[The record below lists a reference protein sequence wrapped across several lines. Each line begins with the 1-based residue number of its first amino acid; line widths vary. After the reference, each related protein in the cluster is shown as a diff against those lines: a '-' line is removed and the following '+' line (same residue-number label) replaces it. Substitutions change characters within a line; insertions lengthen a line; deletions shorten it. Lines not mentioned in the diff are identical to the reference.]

1 MLQAHS
7 IVSDRLN
14 LSFLFCGI
22 YTAGKLL
29 KSALFL
35 SQANPLSALNPQQ
48 RTAVKTVDTPL
59 LVLAGAGTG
68 KTRVITEKIAYL
80 IEQGTPARHIAAI
93 TFTNKAAREMTA
105 RIGKLLRNIELRGLR
120 VSTFHALGLDIVRRE
135 HKALGLKSALSVYDE
150 QDRLTLIRDLIEHN
164 SHGCSAD
171 DCDLIAHQIGRWKND
186 FVAPDQVLNSADSE
200 QADMALIYQDYG
212 KHMNAYNAVDFDDLI
227 FKPVQLFSQQPNI
240 LEKWQNRIR
249 YLLVDEY
256 QDTNLAQYQL
266 VKQLVGNLGRFTVV
280 GDDDQ
285 SIYAW
290 RGAQP
295 ENLAK
300 LKSDFPRLKVIK
312 LEQNYRSTERILRAA
327 NQLIEHNPHVFEKRL
342 WSSHGMGEQIKIIG
356 HGDETIEAQ
365 QVASE
370 IVHHKFQRNS
380 SFKDY
385 AVLYRG
391 NHQARLIEQAFREHN
406 IPYRLSGGISFFGF
420 TEIKDLTAYLRL
432 IINHDD
438 DCAFLRVANIPRR
451 EIGPGTLEKLGKY
464 ANSRNT
470 SLYAACFELGLEQS
484 VSQKAVLRLRN
495 FCHLIA
501 NTAKRSMQGNAFA
514 VVDDFISEMDYAQ
527 WLKES
532 SSSDKVAERKIQN
545 VNELLAWLKCLSG
558 EHEEK
563 LNLAETVAKMMLL
576 DILDRNQ
583 EEQQSDQIHL
593 LTLHAAKG
601 LEFPFVHMVGVEENQ
616 LPHQS
621 SLDEGN
627 LEEERRLAYVGIT
640 RAQKLIT
647 LHYCKKR
654 KRYSESIVC
663 EPSRFLDELPIEDIE
678 WNDKNEIDPEIKKQ
692 RGQANLAQLRNL
704 LSTD

>member
-1 MLQAHS
+1 
-7 IVSDRLN
+7 
-14 LSFLFCGI
+14 
-22 YTAGKLL
+22 
-29 KSALFL
+29 
-35 SQANPLSALNPQQ
+35 
-48 RTAVKTVDTPL
+48 
-59 LVLAGAGTG
+59 
-68 KTRVITEKIAYL
+68 
-80 IEQGTPARHIAAI
+80 
-93 TFTNKAAREMTA
+93 MTA
-105 RIGKLLRNIELRGLR
+105 RIGKLTRNTKLRGLR
-120 VSTFHALGLDIVRRE
+120 ISTFHALGLDIVRRE
-135 HKALGLKSALSVYDE
+135 HNALGLKPALSIYDE
-150 QDRLTLIRDLIEHN
+150 QDRVTLVHDLIEYD
-164 SHGCSAD
+164 SHGCSTDNYDVVAR
-171 DCDLIAHQIGRWKND
+171 QISRWKND
-186 FVAPDQVLNSADSE
+186 FVAPDQALKSADPAE
-200 QADMALIYQDYG
+200 AGMALVYQDYSN
-212 KHMNAYNAVDFDDLI
+212 HMNAYNAVDFDDLI
-227 FKPVQLFSQQPNI
+227 FKPVQLFSQQYNI

-256 QDTNLAQYQL
+256 QDTNLTQYQL

-300 LKSDFPRLKVIK
+300 LMSDFPRLKVIK
-312 LEQNYRSTERILRAA
+312 LEQNYRSTGRILRAA

-342 WSSHGMGEQIKIIG
+342 WSDHGMGEPIRVIG
-356 HGDETIEAQ
+356 HRDETIEAQ

-370 IVHHKFQRNS
+370 IIHHKFKS
-380 SFKDY
+380 GFSFQDY

-391 NHQARLIEQAFREHN
+391 NHQARLIEQAFREQN
-406 IPYRLSGGISFFGF
+406 IPYRLSGGTSFFGYS
-420 TEIKDLTAYLRL
+420 EIKDLTAYLRL
-432 IINHDD
+432 LINHDD
-438 DCAFLRVANIPRR
+438 DRAFLRIINIPRR
-451 EIGPGTLEKLGKY
+451 EIGRGTLKNLGKY

-470 SLYAACFELGLEQS
+470 SLYTACFELGLEQS
-484 VSQKAVLRLRN
+484 VPQKAVARLRN
-495 FCHLIA
+495 FCRMID
-501 NTAKRSMQGNAFA
+501 NTAKRSTQCEVFTI
-514 VVDDFISEMDYAQ
+514 VDEFIAELDYIQ

-532 SSSDKVAERKIQN
+532 SSSDKAAQRKIKN
-545 VNELLAWLKCLSG
+545 VNELLAWLKRLSG

-563 LNLAETVAKMMLL
+563 LNLAETMAKMMLL

-583 EEQQSDQIHL
+583 EEQLSDQVHL

-616 LPHQS
+616 LPHQTS
-621 SLDEGN
+621 VDEGN

-654 KRYSESIVC
+654 KRYSESITC
-663 EPSRFLDELPIEDIE
+663 EPSRFLDELPAEDLE

>member
-1 MLQAHS
+1 M
-7 IVSDRLN
+7 
-14 LSFLFCGI
+14 
-22 YTAGKLL
+22 
-29 KSALFL
+29 
-35 SQANPLSALNPQQ
+35 
-48 RTAVKTVDTPL
+48 
-59 LVLAGAGTG
+59 LAGAGTG

-80 IEQGTPARHIAAI
+80 IEHGTPARYIAAI

-105 RIGKLLRNIELRGLR
+105 RIGKLHLDIKLRGLR
-120 VSTFHALGLDIVRRE
+120 ISTFHALGLDIVRRE
-135 HKALGLKSALSVYDE
+135 HKALGLKPALSIYDE
-150 QDRLTLIRDLIEHN
+150 QDRLSLIRDLIEHD

-171 DCDLIAHQIGRWKND
+171 DCDVIARQIGRWKND
-186 FVAPDQVLNSADSE
+186 FVAPDQVLNSANPTL
-200 QADMALIYQDYG
+200 AGMAAIYRDYG
-212 KHMNAYNAVDFDDLI
+212 KHMNAYNALDFDDLI

-256 QDTNLAQYQL
+256 QDTNLSQYQL

-300 LKSDFPRLKVIK
+300 LKSDFPRLKIIK
-312 LEQNYRSTERILRAA
+312 LEQNYRSTGRILKAA
-327 NQLIEHNPHVFEKRL
+327 NQLIGHNSHVFEKRL
-342 WSSHGMGEQIKIIG
+342 WSNHGMGDPIRVIG
-356 HGDETIEAQ
+356 HRDETIEAQ

-370 IVHHKFQRNS
+370 IVHHKFQSGS
-380 SFKDY
+380 SFQDY

-391 NHQARLIEQAFREHN
+391 NHQARLIEQAFREQN
-406 IPYRLSGGISFFGF
+406 IPYRLSGGTSFFGY

-432 IINHDD
+432 LINHEDD
-438 DCAFLRVANIPRR
+438 RAFLRIINIPRR

-470 SLYAACFELGLEQS
+470 SLYTACFELGLEQALPP
-484 VSQKAVLRLRN
+484 KAVARLRN
-495 FCHLIA
+495 FCRLIA
-501 NTAKRSMQGNAFA
+501 DTAKRSTQGNAFA
-514 VVDDFISEMDYAQ
+514 VVDEFISELDYAQ
-527 WLKES
+527 WLKET

-545 VNELLAWLKCLSG
+545 VKGLLAWLKCLSG
-558 EHEEK
+558 EQEEK

-583 EEQQSDQIHL
+583 EEQLSDQVHL

-616 LPHQS
+616 LPHQT

-654 KRYSESIVC
+654 QRYSESISC
-663 EPSRFLDELPIEDIE
+663 EPSRFLDELPI
-678 WNDKNEIDPEIKKQ
+678 KDP
-692 RGQANLAQLRNL
+692 
-704 LSTD
+704 